1 MDNLFFVTFLIGVLA
16 MVLGFI
22 KPAWVIRWGLAEDK
36 TRGKA
41 FQFTFLVSSISLVLG
56 AFIFNP
62 EVSSFDKFTGAY
74 ALVIIFSL
82 LMLVIGLISPKFA
95 LYIGRRENRT
105 RKRIAI
111 IYSTIIFVFLFFIS
125 LFTPGTPFM
134 ERVSEMVAILFLYTF
149 IAFIISIFKPQ
160 WTLFFVKQANQ
171 KRKWA
176 LLSYGSA
183 AFVILIGLGF
193 VTPSIETAQATDQ
206 VAEVVME
213 DEIEASDVWGDEEE
227 APVEGTSAKESDA
240 KEQVENTASEKEAA
254 EKAEAENTAAEKEA
268 AEKAEA
274 EKAAQEKEA
283 AEKAEAEKAAQEK
296 EAAEKAEAEK
306 AAQEKEAAEKAEAE
320 KAAQEKEAAEKADA
334 EKAAQEKEAAEK
346 AEAEKAAQEKEAAEK
361 AEAEKAAQEK
371 EAAEEAEGDSGF
383 SLGNVFAAI
392 SNTVT
397 QQKLKDAKEKEENRI
412 KAQELYEQSLTQFEN
427 GDLVEVQKTLN
438 QAIDLYDENG
448 DAYVLRGYVTYR
460 NMGFNQQ
467 FDTWASVF
475 GSSQDLNLTSAG
487 SLGETYAVIDQHIAV
502 QKEAH
507 KILTQIEREIK
518 KVKSDFYKA
527 KKLGSSTPEID
538 RLYKRMDQIDDF
550 LDNLQTYHKT
560 DKNIGKKL
568 EDLFQTEEKINDL
581 YANAGRHDMRN
592 SFFHGIV
599 DKYEGKLAGKLSEE
613 REERKNFIGWL
624 SKDDKEE
631 LTNQRESYIS
641 RINFLHTVVN
651 LAVDTD
657 DERMQELYGK
667 QEDLSND
674 LTKLEEKKWKLH
686 EEIRNNLDQDT
697 LGFEQEPITIE
708 GKTYPLGE

>member
-254 EKAEAENTAAEKEA
+254 EKAEAENTAA
-268 AEKAEA
+268 
-274 EKAAQEKEA
+274 
-283 AEKAEAEKAAQEK
+283 
-296 EAAEKAEAEK
+296 
-306 AAQEKEAAEKAEAE
+306 
-320 KAAQEKEAAEKADA
+320 
-334 EKAAQEKEAAEK
+334 EKEAAEK